1 MNPAEKYR
9 ILEQIGAAKR
19 RKFASVF
26 LAENK
31 TTGVKSI
38 LKTIQKREDNMLA
51 QERLRKE
58 AAFSFIVDGLP
69 ETLDF
74 FESESEI
81 LLFKSFQHG
90 ITLSDY
96 LEQFRS
102 KEKALELFKVL
113 EKLEPILEYIH
124 QNNIYHLDIKPGNLI
139 IDSSTD
145 LHVSLIDFGLAI
157 NKNEPDTRKTLFPL
171 GFAAPELLLNHLEL
185 VDQRT
190 DFFALGIT
198 CWTCLQGRMPL
209 IDPNPSITTNLQL
222 TYPLPNLDTKY
233 KNLSPVLQKLAAK
246 HQFTIPPNKLSPEE
260 QKAALLKGM
269 NKRYATYS
277 EFLSDFEKQVM
288 NQKKGWWPF

>member
-1 MNPAEKYR
+1 
-9 ILEQIGAAKR
+9 
-19 RKFASVF
+19 
-26 LAENK
+26 
-31 TTGVKSI
+31 
-38 LKTIQKREDNMLA
+38 MLA